1 MNEKIICQSCG
12 MPMKR
17 DEDFGTDAE
26 GFRSEEY
33 CCFCYQ
39 KGEFTDNGITLQEKI
54 NKLVKISVLQL
65 GMSEEQAR
73 KMAEEKLPVLKRW
86 RENNG

>member
-26 GFRSEEY
+26 GFRNEEY

-39 KGEFTDNGITLQEKI
+39 DGEFTDNGITLQEKI
-54 NKLVKISVLQL
+54 NKLVKMGVSQL
-65 GMSEEQAR
+65 GMNEEQAR
-73 KMAEEKLPVLKRW
+73 KMAEGKLPGLKRW